1 MKPYKQGI
9 VNTDDHPVLRK
20 TQIVSI
26 IFEEGEYYIVKPY
39 IASVE
44 QKIFKKDLIVN

>member
-1 MKPYKQGI
+1 MKSYKQGI

-26 IFEEGEYYIVKPY
+26 VAEESEYFIVKPY
-39 IASVE
+39 IASIE
-44 QKIFKKDLIVN
+44 QKISKKDLIVN

>member
-20 TQIVSI
+20 TQIVNI
-26 IFEEGEYYIVKPY
+26 ISEKEDVYIVKPFM
-39 IASVE
+39 ATVE
-44 QKIFKKDLIVN
+44 IEISKKDLITN